1 MPPINLANLKRA
13 RMPKWQQIDYDANRG
28 IRKYIAEGDEQDSVI
43 VKTEIADRSVLDRNR
58 ALQSEDFDRRSDL
71 WHAASIPTSVMYEW
85 LTRFGVN
92 AWNPDHMDAVKKL
105 LNSSDYRWCKVK
117 HIIL

>member
-1 MPPINLANLKRA
+1 MPD
-13 RMPKWQQIDYDANRG
+13 WQAIGWDPQRG
-28 IRKYIAEGDEQDSVI
+28 IRKFIAAGDQPDSVLI
-43 VKTEIADRSVLDRNR
+43 RTEINDSTIVERNKGQQNE
-58 ALQSEDFDRRSDL
+58 AFNRRDDM
-71 WHAASIPTSVMYEW
+71 WHAASIPTSVMFEW

-92 AWNPDHMDAVKKL
+92 AWNPDHADAVKKL

>member
-1 MPPINLANLKRA
+1 MSDWELLSHDPTTGVK
-13 RMPKWQQIDYDANRG
+13 
-28 IRKYIAEGDEQDSVI
+28 KYITSGDEQDSILARVEIDDYAI
-43 VKTEIADRSVLDRNR
+43 VERNKE
-58 ALQSEDFDRRSDL
+58 LHNDSFDRRADI

-92 AWNPDHMDAVKKL
+92 AWNPGHAEAVKKL

-117 HIIL
+117 NIIL

>member
-1 MPPINLANLKRA
+1 MPDWELIDHDAA
-13 RMPKWQQIDYDANRG
+13 RG
-28 IRKYIAEGDEQDSVI
+28 VRKYIAAGDEPDSV
-43 VKTEIADRSVLDRNR
+43 VVRTEIDDGAIVERNKT
-58 ALQSEDFDRRSDL
+58 LQNESFDRRGEM

-92 AWNPDHMDAVKKL
+92 AWNPAHADGVKKL

>member
-1 MPPINLANLKRA
+1 MPH
-13 RMPKWQQIDYDANRG
+13 WQLIDQDVRRGVRKFIALGEDEDSVLVRTQIDDGAVVR
-28 IRKYIAEGDEQDSVI
+28 
-43 VKTEIADRSVLDRNR
+43 RNR
-58 ALQSEDFDRRSDL
+58 ELQNEAFDRRSEM
-71 WHAASIPTSVMYEW
+71 WHAASIPTSVMFEW

-92 AWNPDHMDAVKKL
+92 AWNPAHADAVKKL

>member
-1 MPPINLANLKRA
+1 MPDWQLIDHDRA
-13 RMPKWQQIDYDANRG
+13 RGVK
-28 IRKYIAEGDEQDSVI
+28 KYLAASDEPDSVI
-43 VKTEIADRSVLDRNR
+43 VRTEIDDRAVIERNK
-58 ALQSEDFDRRSDL
+58 AQQNDGFDRRSEM

-85 LTRFGVN
+85 LSRFGVN
-92 AWNPDHMDAVKKL
+92 AWNPAHADAVKRL

>member
-1 MPPINLANLKRA
+1 MPHWELIDHDPA
-13 RMPKWQQIDYDANRG
+13 RGVK
-28 IRKYIAEGDEQDSVI
+28 KYIAAGEVPDSVT
-43 VKTEIADRSVLDRNR
+43 VRTEIDDRAVLERNK
-58 ALQSEDFDRRSDL
+58 ALQNDSFDRRADM

-92 AWNPDHMDAVKKL
+92 AWNPAHADAVKKL

-117 HIIL
+117 QIIL

>member
-1 MPPINLANLKRA
+1 MDWEL
-13 RMPKWQQIDYDANRG
+13 IDRDPTRG
-28 IRKYIAEGDEQDSVI
+28 VRKYIAAGDEPDSLLI
-43 VKTEIADRSVLDRNR
+43 RTEIDDGQIVERNR
-58 ALQSEDFDRRSDL
+58 ALQNEVFDRRKDL

-92 AWNPDHMDAVKKL
+92 AWNPAHSDAVKKL

-117 HIIL
+117 NIIL

>member
-1 MPPINLANLKRA
+1 MSDWELIDHDPDRGVKRYLA
-13 RMPKWQQIDYDANRG
+13 PGDAP
-28 IRKYIAEGDEQDSVI
+28 DEILVR
-43 VKTEIADRSVLDRNR
+43 TEICDREIVERNK
-58 ALQSEDFDRRSDL
+58 ALQSETFDRRGDM
-71 WHAASIPTSVMYEW
+71 WHAASIPTSVMFEW

-92 AWNPDHMDAVKKL
+92 AWNPDHAGAVKKL

>member
-1 MPPINLANLKRA
+1 MPAWELIDHDPA
-13 RMPKWQQIDYDANRG
+13 RG
-28 IRKYIAEGDEQDSVI
+28 VRKYIAAGDDPDSVR
-43 VKTEIADRSVLDRNR
+43 VRTEIDDRAVVERNK
-58 ALQSEDFDRRSDL
+58 ALQNESFDRRADL

-92 AWNPDHMDAVKKL
+92 AWNPAHADAVRTL

-117 HIIL
+117 QIIL

>member
-1 MPPINLANLKRA
+1 MPDWELV
-13 RMPKWQQIDYDANRG
+13 DYDHSRG
-28 IRKYIAEGDEQDSVI
+28 IRKYIAAGEDRDSVLVRTQTDDYI
-43 VKTEIADRSVLDRNR
+43 VIERNK
-58 ALQSEDFDRRSDL
+58 AAQQEDFDRRSEM

-92 AWNPDHMDAVKKL
+92 AWNPAHADAVKKL

-117 HIIL
+117 NIIL

>member
-1 MPPINLANLKRA
+1 MPDWELIDHDPA
-13 RMPKWQQIDYDANRG
+13 RG
-28 IRKYIAEGDEQDSVI
+28 VRKYIAAGDTPDSVT
-43 VKTEIADRSVLDRNR
+43 VRTEINDHAVIARNKL
-58 ALQSEDFDRRSDL
+58 LQNEGFDRRADM

-85 LTRFGVN
+85 LSRFGVN
-92 AWNPDHMDAVKKL
+92 AWNPAHADAVKKL

>member
-1 MPPINLANLKRA
+1 MPQWEL
-13 RMPKWQQIDYDANRG
+13 IDSDPMRG
-28 IRKYIAEGDEQDSVI
+28 VRKYVAAGDTDDSVM
-43 VKTEIADRSVLDRNR
+43 VRTEIDDGDIVERNK
-58 ALQSEDFDRRSDL
+58 ALQNEGFDRRTDM

-92 AWNPDHMDAVKKL
+92 AWNPAHADAVRKL

-117 HIIL
+117 NIIL

>member
-1 MPPINLANLKRA
+1 MPDWELIDHDPA
-13 RMPKWQQIDYDANRG
+13 RGVK
-28 IRKYIAEGDEQDSVI
+28 KFIAAGETPDSVTLR
-43 VKTEIADRSVLDRNR
+43 TEIDDRAVIERNK
-58 ALQSEDFDRRSDL
+58 ALQNDAFDRRAEM

-92 AWNPDHMDAVKKL
+92 AWNPDHAGAVKKL

-117 HIIL
+117 QIIL

>member
-1 MPPINLANLKRA
+1 MSGWEMISR
-13 RMPKWQQIDYDANRG
+13 DSSRG
-28 IRKYIAEGDEQDSVI
+28 VVKYIAEGPTADSVLI
-43 VKTEIADRSVLDRNR
+43 RTIIDDGAVVERNK
-58 ALQSEDFDRRSDL
+58 ALQNTDFDRRSDM

-92 AWNPDHMDAVKKL
+92 AWNPAHSDAVKKL

-117 HIIL
+117 NIIL

>member
-1 MPPINLANLKRA
+1 M
-13 RMPKWQQIDYDANRG
+13 
-28 IRKYIAEGDEQDSVI
+28 
-43 VKTEIADRSVLDRNR
+43 
-58 ALQSEDFDRRSDL
+58 

-85 LTRFGVN
+85 LSKFGVN
-92 AWNPDHMDAVKKL
+92 AWDPAHADAVKKL

>member
-1 MPPINLANLKRA
+1 MSHWEL
-13 RMPKWQQIDYDANRG
+13 IDHDPTRG
-28 IRKYIAEGDEQDSVI
+28 VRKYIAAGETPDSVS
-43 VKTEIADRSVLDRNR
+43 VRTEIDDHCVIERNR
-58 ALQSEDFDRRSDL
+58 ALQNDAFDRRADM
-71 WHAASIPTSVMYEW
+71 WHAASIPTSVLYEW

-92 AWNPDHMDAVKKL
+92 AWNPAHADGVKKL

>member
-1 MPPINLANLKRA
+1 MPHWELIDHDPA
-13 RMPKWQQIDYDANRG
+13 RG
-28 IRKYIAEGDEQDSVI
+28 VRKYIAAGDEPDSVT
-43 VKTEIADRSVLDRNR
+43 VRTEINDHAIVARNKAAQTESFNRRADM
-58 ALQSEDFDRRSDL
+58 

-85 LTRFGVN
+85 LHKFGVN
-92 AWNPDHMDAVKKL
+92 AWDPGHAGAVKKL

>member
-1 MPPINLANLKRA
+1 MPDWELIDHDPA
-13 RMPKWQQIDYDANRG
+13 RGVRKFIAAGDAP
-28 IRKYIAEGDEQDSVI
+28 DSVM
-43 VKTEIADRSVLDRNR
+43 VRTEIDDRAVIERNKG
-58 ALQSEDFDRRSDL
+58 LQNESFDRRSEM

-92 AWNPDHMDAVKKL
+92 AWNPGHADAVRKL

-117 HIIL
+117 QIIL

>member
-1 MPPINLANLKRA
+1 MPD
-13 RMPKWQQIDYDANRG
+13 WQQIDHDPSRG
-28 IRKYIAEGDEQDSVI
+28 IRKFIADGDEPDSVL
-43 VKTEIADRSVLDRNR
+43 VRTETDDHAITERNR
-58 ALQSEDFDRRSDL
+58 ALQNTPFDRRSEL
-71 WHAASIPTSVMYEW
+71 WHAASVPTSVMYEW

-92 AWNPDHMDAVKKL
+92 AWDPAHSDAVKKL

>member
-1 MPPINLANLKRA
+1 MREYRKMPNWEL
-13 RMPKWQQIDYDANRG
+13 IDSDPLRG
-28 IRKYIAEGDEQDSVI
+28 ISRYMMEGDQPDSVL
-43 VKTEIADRSVLDRNR
+43 VRTEIDDSAVIERNK
-58 ALQSEDFDRRSDL
+58 LSQNDEFDRRSDF
-71 WHAASIPTSVMYEW
+71 WHAASIPTSVLFEW

-92 AWNPDHMDAVKKL
+92 AWNPSHSDAVRRL

>member
-1 MPPINLANLKRA
+1 MANWHL
-13 RMPKWQQIDYDANRG
+13 IDHDADRG
-28 IRKYIAEGDEQDSVI
+28 VRKFIASGEERDSVL
-43 VKTEIADRSVLDRNR
+43 VRTEIADEAVVQRNKD
-58 ALQSEDFDRRSDL
+58 LQNDAFDRRSEM
-71 WHAASIPTSVMYEW
+71 WHAASIPTSVMFEW

-92 AWNPDHMDAVKKL
+92 AWNPDHSGAVKKL